1 MVRFS
6 PEKLESLS
14 DEELLEKVF
23 YTQGDNT
30 ESLCCWI
37 EMNKECKQF
46 FGSISGG
53 SAYKFGL
60 FQKQE
65 NGKWVTGGPLKP
77 QELTYEEAIR
87 LGKRIVGALLKGAAI
102 IREASFSFI

>member
-1 MVRFS
+1 
-6 PEKLESLS
+6 
-14 DEELLEKVF
+14 
-23 YTQGDNT
+23 
-30 ESLCCWI
+30 
-37 EMNKECKQF
+37 MNKECKQF

-102 IREASFSFI
+102 IRETPLESVEDYEKLDDKLQAEVSEEGIYSRIN